1 MVYSEHY
8 HGRSHYCSTGKSNI
22 ILLCTASTGAG
33 RRAART
39 AWGAFG
45 GRQTLPPPS
54 LAPCAPVLQFA
65 RVLPALRR
73 HASLVVIF
81 LIAVTAGLATL
92 QLRGAEAFMA
102 ALWHAW
108 DLFLFIVPSL
118 VAGLLLAAA
127 LRQLLSPDALARL
140 MGAESGIFGLFIATL
155 VGTLSPGGPMAAF
168 PLVLVLA
175 GAGAD
180 RGALVAFILAWSL
193 NGFQKLLVYEAPLLG
208 LDFAM
213 LRTLITFPM
222 PMIAGWIARRVP
234 IAWEP
239 PK

>member
-1 MVYSEHY
+1 
-8 HGRSHYCSTGKSNI
+8 
-22 ILLCTASTGAG
+22 
-33 RRAART
+33 
-39 AWGAFG
+39 
-45 GRQTLPPPS
+45 
-54 LAPCAPVLQFA
+54 LQFA
-65 RVLPALRR
+65 FVLHVLRR

-81 LIAVTAGLATL
+81 LIAVTAGLATW
-92 QLRGAEAFMA
+92 QLRGAGAFMA

-118 VAGLLLAAA
+118 VAGLLLASA
-127 LRQLLSPDALARL
+127 LRQLLSPDALARW

-180 RGALVAFILAWSL
+180 KGALVAFILAWSL

-208 LDFAM
+208 LDFAL

-222 PMIAGWIARRVP
+222 PMIAGWLARRVP

>member
-1 MVYSEHY
+1 
-8 HGRSHYCSTGKSNI
+8 
-22 ILLCTASTGAG
+22 
-33 RRAART
+33 
-39 AWGAFG
+39 
-45 GRQTLPPPS
+45 
-54 LAPCAPVLQFA
+54 LQFA
-65 RVLPALRR
+65 RVLHALRR

-92 QLRGAEAFMA
+92 QLRGAEAFMT

-208 LDFAM
+208 LDFAL